1 MHWLNFRGMV
11 WKMLQP
17 LYYLS
22 PYNRFTTFMFTMFTV
37 FTIDDV
43 TTVLHNPHILVW
55 IFFVKNIPYNTLAP
69 KEAVK
74 LRHLPVVIAC
84 KLLTLT
90 QKLPVQLQHSMSRRH
105 VEFSRH
111 KAHVLFWFLIC
122 FACGL
127 TWAVYREMRDESAE
141 SESVSHGEDLVFL
154 ACPFCYMDQSPR

>member
-1 MHWLNFRGMV
+1 
-11 WKMLQP
+11 
-17 LYYLS
+17 
-22 PYNRFTTFMFTMFTV
+22 
-37 FTIDDV
+37 
-43 TTVLHNPHILVW
+43 
-55 IFFVKNIPYNTLAP
+55 
-69 KEAVK
+69 
-74 LRHLPVVIAC
+74 
-84 KLLTLT
+84 
-90 QKLPVQLQHSMSRRH
+90 MSRRH